1 MEHKTYD
8 VLIVGGSYA
17 GLQAALTLA
26 RSLRTVLVLD
36 DQQPANKY
44 APKSHNFLLH
54 DGDDAAHL
62 RAIAREQAL
71 AYPTIEILE
80 HTAVFAEKNNKL
92 FTVKDSDGN
101 TFTSRKLLLATGLK
115 DIMPDI
121 NGFEECWGKSIVHCP
136 YCHGYEIKDK
146 DLGIMTFPEAAVEFV
161 PLVYNLSSKITL
173 FLDGEPEKKTQNF
186 IADKNIKLVKENIA
200 EALHENGQLHT
211 VVTKEGGA
219 YPLDAL
225 FVSLNCSQQNE
236 LAIQLGCKICD
247 DRFIDV
253 DVVGQTNIPGLYAA
267 GDCTT
272 PMRAISVA
280 IAAGYKAGIAI
291 NNELIEDSLKKD

>member
-8 VLIVGGSYA
+8 VLIAGGSYA
-17 GLQAALTLA
+17 GMQAALTLV
-26 RSLRTVLVLD
+26 RSLRSVLILD
-36 DQQPANKY
+36 DAQPANRY
-44 APKSHNFLLH
+44 APHSHNLLLH
-54 DGDDAAHL
+54 DGDDP
-62 RAIAREQAL
+62 ARLQTVARQQVL
-71 AYPTIEILE
+71 AYPNVEITE
-80 HTAVFAEKNNKL
+80 NRAISAKKNKGV
-92 FTVKDSDGN
+92 FTVKDNEGN
-101 TFTSRKLLLATGLK
+101 TYTSKKLLIATGLK

-161 PLVYNLSSKITL
+161 PLVYNLSSKIIL
-173 FLDGEPEKKTQNF
+173 FLDGDAEKKTGNF
-186 IADKNIKLVKENIA
+186 IADKNIKLVKERIA
-200 EALHENGQLHT
+200 KVLHDNGQLHT

-225 FVSLNCSQQNE
+225 FVSLNCSQKND
-236 LAIQLGCKICD
+236 LASQLGCKMCD
-247 DRFIDV
+247 DRFIDA

-280 IAAGYKAGIAI
+280 IVAGYKAGIAI